1 VDKFQSYVKP
11 KNDSHVTVYIQKLTR
26 ISQEKVD
33 GAKEFNVVFQD
44 FLEWAGDDSFFITWG
59 VSDKHFFQ
67 NEFDIHGIKSDILE
81 KFVDVQAAVSENLH
95 LKNILKLKDAVNFL
109 GLSFSGKQHSAY
121 DDAYNTSSIFC
132 KMMSEFG
139 TIEKIHEIGLKKEIR
154 RKLNKIFHDVVIEK
168 KINAYRY
175 QKFLEKH
182 SLDKLKEMRE
192 IFERVLINET
202 KNRRE
207 FSSLALTVWQKYV
220 VLKGQIT
227 IKTKELEPEEK
238 IDQKQ
243 INQLIKCINILFSI
257 RRKIYKGNSPDTK
270 SKLKSIVSKV
280 IDAKSKIRNLKGNQ
294 EVVEIHDTLQN
305 IVLEV
310 KTSQYF
316 NQKYKS
322 EINQAE
328 KKLNKANITAAKK
341 EAEVLLTV

>member
-1 VDKFQSYVKP
+1 
-11 KNDSHVTVYIQKLTR
+11 
-26 ISQEKVD
+26 
-33 GAKEFNVVFQD
+33 
-44 FLEWAGDDSFFITWG
+44 
-59 VSDKHFFQ
+59 
-67 NEFDIHGIKSDILE
+67 
-81 KFVDVQAAVSENLH
+81 
-95 LKNILKLKDAVNFL
+95 
-109 GLSFSGKQHSAY
+109 
-121 DDAYNTSSIFC
+121 
-132 KMMSEFG
+132 MMSEFG

-280 IDAKSKIRNLKGNQ
+280 IDAKRKIRNLKGNQ